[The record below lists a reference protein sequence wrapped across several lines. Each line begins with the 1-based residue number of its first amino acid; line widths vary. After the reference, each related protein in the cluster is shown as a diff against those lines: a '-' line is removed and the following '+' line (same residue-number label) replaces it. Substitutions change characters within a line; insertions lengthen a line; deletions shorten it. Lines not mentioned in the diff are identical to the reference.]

1 MRLTER
7 DAQVV
12 QAVSELRV
20 LRRDQIERLFFTGKN
35 TTNERLKRLY
45 QHRFLERRWLP
56 VEYGQGMSQAIYLLA
71 QRGADL
77 VAERQGIDRG
87 AVGWRKSHNHVG
99 SPFLEHSLMIND
111 VRIAFTVAAQAA
123 GYGVDTW
130 VGEDELKAVGD
141 HVYIPSQN
149 GGQRKVAVIPDGY
162 LVLDLGDR
170 RAHFFLEIDRAT
182 LSNKRWRERVRAYL
196 VYTQSGRYTE
206 RYGTRSLRV
215 LTVTTGPKRLA
226 NLKRSTEDAGGR
238 AMFWFTTLRDTTPDR
253 VLGQPIWQV
262 AGEGNPASLIA

>member
-1 MRLTER
+1 MIHWLVMTKEAILPRHR
-7 DAQVV
+7 
-12 QAVSELRV
+12 RV
-20 LRRDQIERLFFTGKN
+20 EQLFTGKN

-56 VEYGQGMSQAIYLLA
+56 VEYGQGMSQAIYLLGE
-71 QRGADL
+71 RGADL

-87 AVGWRKSHNHVG
+87 AVGWQKSHNRVG

-111 VRIAFTVAAQAA
+111 VRIAFTVGAQAA
-123 GYGVDTW
+123 GYEVNTW

-162 LVLDLGDR
+162 LVLNLGHKQ
-170 RAHFFLEIDRAT
+170 AHFFLEIDRAT

-215 LTVTTGPKRLA
+215 LTVTTGLKRLA
-226 NLKRSTEDAGGR
+226 NLKHSTEDAGGH

-262 AGEGNPASLIA
+262 AGEENSACLIA